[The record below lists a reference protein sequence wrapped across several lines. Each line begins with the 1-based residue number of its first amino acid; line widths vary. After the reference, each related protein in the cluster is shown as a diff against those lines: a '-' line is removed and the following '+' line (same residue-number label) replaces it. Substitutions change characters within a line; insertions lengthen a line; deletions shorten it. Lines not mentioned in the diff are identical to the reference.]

1 MAELLI
7 PLLAFDV
14 RAELVNIE
22 LPTLVVVGTRD
33 LVTPARRARAMAER
47 IPKAELEVLAGCG
60 HLVMLERPD
69 ALASILDRFSAQRV
83 A

>member
-1 MAELLI
+1 MAELLV

-22 LPTLVVVGTRD
+22 FPTLVVVGTRD
-33 LVTPARRARAMAER
+33 LVTPARRARVMAAR
-47 IPKAELEVLAGCG
+47 IPRAEIEVLAGCG

-69 ALASILDRFSAQRV
+69 ALAGMLDRFSAERV